1 MQYFVM
7 VEMERGEWIYASAD
21 NPFTYNS
28 KRIVFDTKQEAE
40 DYAKL
45 WRTGKVVTI
54 HDDKNTR

>member
-1 MQYFVM
+1 MKYSVM
-7 VEMERGEWIYASAD
+7 VGVERGEWIYASAD